1 MSEPGFEELQRLW
14 QAPSPVLAPARKIIL
29 RQRRRRWLSRLY
41 LGLEIVLTIVGIP
54 LMIWVALQPRQ
65 LWFGLGMLVTILI
78 AAGVSLWARSLPKA
92 REDDPLL
99 ASMEQGVRRARIG
112 VRLGY
117 ASLWGIVA
125 GMIVVG
131 AFAFFW
137 PSGPE
142 LSVPQARR
150 MIVAFGLCSIFFALF
165 AAGTLVY
172 LVARSRELAQME
184 AARSALGRAPGEG

>member
-14 QAPSPVLAPARKIIL
+14 QAPSPALVPAQKIIL
-29 RQRRRRWLSRLY
+29 RQRRRRWLSRAY
-41 LGLEIVLTIVGIP
+41 LGLEIFLTVAGIP

-65 LWFGLGMLVTILI
+65 LWFGLGMVAII
-78 AAGVSLWARSLPKA
+78 VVAAGFSLWARSLPKA
-92 REDDPLL
+92 REEDPLL

-117 ASLWGIVA
+117 ASLWGIIAAMV
-125 GMIVVG
+125 VVG

-137 PSGPE
+137 LSLPE
-142 LSVPQARR
+142 ISHGHARR
-150 MIVAFGLCSIFFALF
+150 IILAFGLWSVFFALYL
-165 AAGTLVY
+165 AATLLY

-184 AARSALGRAPGEG
+184 AARTALGRAPEV